1 MTSALETATAAIA
14 SVDQWAAED
23 DPDATVNGALAAA
36 VLDALGVP
44 HDAEVH
50 IPYTDVGRRQI
61 IAAERARI
69 LAIVDTEIGNG
80 FFTEGTDPNSIRVA
94 QIAQIRAR
102 IESGEQP

>member
-69 LAIVDTEIGNG
+69 REGVDALVLYWDADRGGNWV
-80 FFTEGTDPNSIRVA
+80 EYEKVLVI
-94 QIAQIRAR
+94 